1 MQTPSSPPPRRGTE
15 GRGHT
20 SRTFIADLTTLI
32 INRYITLEIAKPLL
46 LICTILA
53 VIYASFSSAVY
64 LADAAQGLLSGA
76 MVINM
81 ALLKTLIGLEALLPT
96 SLYLAIVIG
105 LGRMY
110 NDSEMTALYATGYS
124 ELQVLKSSLPLIILT
139 AVLVGMFS
147 IYLRPWAYQT
157 VYRMEAQALAELDIN
172 KLEAGRFY
180 KLGQTE
186 GVLFA
191 EHISREFN
199 RLDGVF
205 FRDHSNGD
213 ARIVRA
219 EEAYLSTSA
228 SGAVPV
234 MIFINGKAY
243 NLDHEGHE
251 DLEMTFKKLTF
262 YINDFADSSVNYKRK
277 AVPIGKLMDSDS
289 WGDMA
294 EYQWRL
300 SMPVVTVILGLLA
313 IPLSR
318 SRPRQGRFAKI
329 AVAILVFALYYN
341 LVSVARTWVDQG
353 RLPEFPGMWT
363 AHVLPVMLLVF
374 LIAQPYMKY
383 RFMRKART
391 ADP

>member
-1 MQTPSSPPPRRGTE
+1 M
-15 GRGHT
+15 
-20 SRTFIADLTTLI
+20 I
-32 INRYITLEIAKPLL
+32 ISRYITLEIAKPQL

-53 VIYASFSSAVY
+53 VIYASFSSAAY
-64 LADAAQGLLSGA
+64 LGDAAQGLLSGA
-76 MVINM
+76 TVINM
-81 ALLKTLIGLEALLPT
+81 TLLKTLIGLEALLPT

-110 NDSEMTALYATGYS
+110 NDSEMTALFATGFS
-124 ELQVLKSSLPLIILT
+124 ELQVLRSALPLVILT
-139 AVLVGMFS
+139 AILVGVFS

-157 VYRMEAQALAELDIN
+157 VYKLEAQALAELDIN

-180 KLGQTE
+180 KLGKTE

-191 EHISREFN
+191 EHISRDYN

-219 EEAYLSTSA
+219 EEAYLSSAA
-228 SGAVPV
+228 SGSIPV

-243 NLDHEGHE
+243 NLDHKGHE

-262 YINDFADSSVNYKRK
+262 YINDFADSSVDYKRK
-277 AVPIGKLMDSDS
+277 AVSIDKLMESDS

-353 RLPEFPGMWT
+353 RIPEFPGMWV
-363 AHVLPVMLLVF
+363 AHIVPALLLAF
-374 LIAQPYMKY
+374 LIMQPYMKY
-383 RFMRKART
+383 RARRKARMAT
-391 ADP
+391 S

>member
-1 MQTPSSPPPRRGTE
+1 M
-15 GRGHT
+15 
-20 SRTFIADLTTLI
+20 I
-32 INRYITLEIAKPLL
+32 IYRYIILEIAKPQL

-53 VIYASFSSAVY
+53 VIYASFSSAAY

-76 MVINM
+76 TVINM
-81 ALLKTLIGLEALLPT
+81 TLLKTLIGLEALLPT
-96 SLYLAIVIG
+96 ALYLAIVIG

-110 NDSEMTALYATGYS
+110 NDSEMTALYATGFS
-124 ELQVLKSSLPLIILT
+124 EFQVLKSALPLVILT
-139 AVLVGMFS
+139 AILVGVFS

-157 VYRMEAQALAELDIN
+157 VYKLEAQALAELDIN

-191 EHISREFN
+191 EHISREYS

-205 FRDHSNGD
+205 FRDHSNGH
-213 ARIVRA
+213 ARVIRA
-219 EEAYLSTSA
+219 EEAYLSTTA
-228 SGAVPV
+228 SGAIPV

-243 NLDHEGHE
+243 NLDHKGHE

-262 YINDFADSSVNYKRK
+262 YINDFADASVNYKRK
-277 AVPIGKLMDSDS
+277 AEPVGKLMESQN
-289 WGDMA
+289 WGDIA

-300 SMPVVTVILGLLA
+300 SMPLVTIILGLLA

-341 LVSVARTWVDQG
+341 LISVAKTWVDQG
-353 RLPEFPGMWT
+353 RIPEFPGIWV
-363 AHVLPVMLLVF
+363 AHIIPALLLVF
-374 LIAQPYMKY
+374 LVMQPYMQY
-383 RFMRKART
+383 RFKRKT
-391 ADP
+391 ATAS